1 MTELPRVGPLLHVV
15 LYEPEK
21 AGNVGN
27 VARTC
32 AVLGAELHL
41 IRPFGFHLHDCEFRR
56 AVMDY
61 LEGVTLHEHANWT
74 AYQASLPPDAR
85 VWAFSTHATTLHTR
99 AGFRR
104 GDHLLFGPE
113 SRGLPSWLRE
123 GLPTLRL
130 PQPGGGRSLNLAVAA
145 GIAAFEAGRQIEGW

>member
-1 MTELPRVGPLLHVV
+1 MTENPQLPVSLCHVV
-15 LYEPEK
+15 LYSPEK

-41 IRPFGFHLHDCEFRR
+41 IRPYGFHLQDREFAR

-61 LEGVTLHEHANWT
+61 LEGVTLHQHDSWT
-74 AYQASLPPDAR
+74 AFQNTLSSAAR
-85 VWAFSTHATTLHTR
+85 VWAFSTHATDIYSD
-99 AGFRR
+99 AQFVR
-104 GDHLLFGPE
+104 GDYLLFGPE
-113 SRGLPSWLRE
+113 SRGLPVWLRDA
-123 GLPTLRL
+123 LPKLKL

-145 GIAAFEAGRQIEGW
+145 GAAAFEVQRQVG

>member
-1 MTELPRVGPLLHVV
+1 MPEQIDRGLPLCRLV
-15 LYEPEK
+15 LYSPEK

-41 IRPFGFHLHDCEFRR
+41 IRPYGFHLSDREFAR

-61 LEGVTLHEHANWT
+61 LSGVSLHEHDSWT
-74 AYQASLPPDAR
+74 AFQGRLEPGAR
-85 VWAFSTHATTLHTR
+85 VWAFSTHATDLYTN
-99 AGFRR
+99 AQFVR
-104 GDHLLFGPE
+104 GDYLLFGPE
-113 SRGLPSWLRE
+113 SRGLPVWLRDA
-123 GLPTLRL
+123 LPRLKL

-145 GIAAFEAGRQIEGW
+145 GAAAFEVQRQLG